1 MRKILILSLVL
12 VACSTLIFANI
23 KLPALVGDN
32 MVLQQQTEVKIWG
45 WAKAGSK
52 ISISPTWETKT
63 YTTNTAKNGTW
74 QTVIQFQVDHIG

>member
-32 MVLQQQTEVKIWG
+32 MVLQQQTEVKFLYHQLGKLKLTPPIPPKMELG
-45 WAKAGSK
+45 KRL
-52 ISISPTWETKT
+52 
-63 YTTNTAKNGTW
+63 
-74 QTVIQFQVDHIG
+74 